1 MPGIAQSVASQE
13 EAPPGG
19 TTGTSENTAPAQT
32 SVSQTEDQKQTTPEE
47 AGTVVAIEEPAPV
60 EKGMEETVLTEG
72 GNILFLSENP
82 G

>member
-1 MPGIAQSVASQE
+1 VPGIAQSVASQE
-13 EAPPGG
+13 EATPGG
-19 TTGTSENTAPAQT
+19 TTGTSENTAADT
-32 SVSQTEDQKQTTPEE
+32 NVSQTEDQKQTTQEE
-47 AGTVVAIEEPAPV
+47 AGTVVAMAEPAPV